1 VIMAPLESQARTIRS
16 SRRPPP
22 DAGTTRVV
30 ISIFGIVVGLAAIE
44 QEWARS
50 ARDRLVLQAC

>member
-1 VIMAPLESQARTIRS
+1 
-16 SRRPPP
+16 
-22 DAGTTRVV
+22 VV